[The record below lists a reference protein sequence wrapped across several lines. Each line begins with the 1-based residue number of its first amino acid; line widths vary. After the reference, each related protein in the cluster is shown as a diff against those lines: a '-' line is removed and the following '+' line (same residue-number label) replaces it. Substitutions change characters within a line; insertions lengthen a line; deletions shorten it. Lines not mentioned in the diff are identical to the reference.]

1 MATAQGSHPIGP
13 DSGSLVL
20 RTTRQGLATK
30 VGHDLTI
37 EVTNWS
43 GTVTVGA
50 DPAGS
55 GIDVTAE
62 TSSLRVVH
70 GAGGVKPLSDRDK
83 QEIRTNAAKVL
94 GADRTPTAR
103 FVTTSAQLGA
113 DGSGTVTG
121 TLTLCDVSRDLTLTV
136 TPLGDGKFRATGTV
150 VQTDH
155 GIKPYTA
162 LLGALKL
169 ADAVTVEA
177 EVTLPG

>member
-1 MATAQGSHPIGP
+1 MTAQGSHPIGP

-37 EVTNWS
+37 EVTRWS

-50 DPAGS
+50 DPAGT

-62 TSSLRVVH
+62 TGSLNVLR
-70 GAGGVKPLSDRDK
+70 GTGGVKPLSDRDK
-83 QEIRTNAAKVL
+83 EEIRGTAAKVL

-103 FVTTSAQLGA
+103 FVATSADLGA
-113 DGSGTVTG
+113 DGGGTVTG
-121 TLTLCDVSRDLTLTV
+121 TLTLRDVSNDLTLTI
-136 TPLGDGKFRATGTV
+136 TPLGDNRFRATGTV
-150 VQTDH
+150 VQTDF
-155 GIKPYTA
+155 GIKLYSA
-162 LLGALKL
+162 FLGALKL
-169 ADAVTVEA
+169 ADPVTVEA

>member
-37 EVTNWS
+37 EVTRWS
-43 GTVTVGA
+43 GMVTVGA
-50 DPAGS
+50 DP
-55 GIDVTAE
+55 GIDVAVE
-62 TSSLRVVH
+62 TGSLQVVH

-83 QEIRTNAAKVL
+83 QEILTNAAKTL
-94 GADRTPTAR
+94 GSDRTPTAR
-103 FVTTSAQLGA
+103 FVATSASLGA
-113 DGSGTVTG
+113 DGGGTVTG
-121 TLTLCDVSRDLTLTV
+121 TLTLRDVTRDLTLTI
-136 TPLGDGKFRATGTV
+136 TPLGDNRFRAAGTV
-150 VQTDH
+150 VQTEF
-155 GIKPYTA
+155 GIKPYSA
-162 LLGALKL
+162 FLGALKL